1 MHSTNLPPPGCP
13 YPAFSYGGAGA
24 VWDVWRT
31 EDDDVLRSYV
41 LEHASEF
48 THHGKSLDKDKV
60 KGPPCMPHLIPTT
73 WTYAG
78 C

>member
-1 MHSTNLPPPGCP
+1 MPCST
-13 YPAFSYGGAGA
+13 FSYGGAGA

-31 EDDDVLRSYV
+31 VDDDVLRSYV

-48 THHGKSLDKDKV
+48 THHGKSLDKDRV